1 MAMRHISMP
10 KTLVTVATVAVALAL
25 AVGINAQL
33 NLPTFV
39 VGITNTTTTPA
50 VGTTAQGYI
59 KAECGGPRA
68 RDVPNN
74 GLVTM
79 FDCYPSATGAAFD
92 MTYSA
97 RLPNDANGNEVW
109 HSGTIS
115 IYCAPGHQ
123 VAQAGDATS
132 AEFTLTGSGTGIT
145 ASSLHCNY
153 PRPPDPGDAQG
164 D

>member
-1 MAMRHISMP
+1 MNRA
-10 KTLVTVATVAVALAL
+10 KKQFTAVATVAVALAL

-50 VGTTAQGYI
+50 VGTTLQGHI
-59 KAECGGPRA
+59 KADCGGPRT
-68 RDVPNN
+68 RDVPSN

-79 FDCYPSATGAAFD
+79 FDCYPGTAGAAFD
-92 MTYSA
+92 LTYRA

-109 HSGTIS
+109 HSGTIN
-115 IYCAPGHQ
+115 IYCAPGAQ

-145 ASSLHCNY
+145 ASSLQCNY
-153 PRPPDPGDAQG
+153 PRPPDPDAQG